1 MIKYVLYL
9 NGNNV
14 KMIRSLG
21 AIRALENRLGAP
33 EKIIASGPATMLACL
48 YSHYGLDESIK
59 RMKDDFTT
67 LEQLFS
73 FDFYETDRGIILRSE
88 AYRKLNDFYTLIKSG
103 TSGKNLGIED
113 LKKIEKFLE
122 DTFGFLA
129 GHMLKIPCY
138 TSLFDYEK
146 AEEKVISVNTIKELK
161 AAISIVP
168 FMGPVEIDGQKY
180 ISMQNIQGMPSPVK
194 DRRSDLHIILDTLSE
209 NGTPPFLSSMYILI
223 AADYMGTM
231 ELKKQKE
238 AEFSVDINLWEN
250 PEYRKSIDFDNLID
264 EGFKTADQQLKK
276 IFRKLIT

>member
-1 MIKYVLYL
+1 
-9 NGNNV
+9 
-14 KMIRSLG
+14 MIRALG

-33 EKIIASGPATMLACL
+33 EKIIATGPATMMGCL
-48 YSHYGLDESIK
+48 YSHYGLDQSIK
-59 RMKDDFTT
+59 RMKNNFTA

-103 TSGKNLGIED
+103 TSSKHLGIED
-113 LKKIEKFLE
+113 MKKIEKFLE
-122 DTFGFLA
+122 DTFDFLN

-138 TSLFDYEK
+138 TSLFNYEK
-146 AEEKVISVNTIKELK
+146 AEEKVFSITTIKELK
-161 AAISIVP
+161 AGISIVP

-180 ISMQNIQGMPSPVK
+180 ISIQNIQGMPSPVN
-194 DRRSDLHIILDTLSE
+194 DRRSDLHIVLDTLSE
-209 NGTPPFLSSMYILI
+209 NGTPPFMSSMYILI

-250 PEYRKSIDFDNLID
+250 PEYRKSIDFEHLID

-276 IFRKLIT
+276 IFRKLRT

>member
-1 MIKYVLYL
+1 
-9 NGNNV
+9 
-14 KMIRSLG
+14 MIRALG
-21 AIRALENRLGAP
+21 AIKALENKLGAP
-33 EKIIASGPATMLACL
+33 EKIIASGPATMMGCL
-48 YSHYGLDESIK
+48 YSHYGLDQSTKVIK
-59 RMKDDFTT
+59 DNFDA

-103 TSGKNLGIED
+103 TSSKHLGIED
-113 LKKIEKFLE
+113 LKKIEKFLD
-122 DTFGFLA
+122 DTFEFLN

-138 TSLFDYEK
+138 TSLFNYEK
-146 AEEKVISVNTIKELK
+146 AQEKLLSITTIKELK
-161 AAISIVP
+161 AGISIVP

-180 ISMQNIQGMPSPVK
+180 ISMQNIQGMPSPVN
-194 DRRSDLHIILDTLSE
+194 DRRSDLHIVLDTLSE
-209 NGTPPFLSSMYILI
+209 NGTPPFMSSMYILI

-250 PEYRKSIDFDNLID
+250 PEYRKSIDFNHLIN

-276 IFRKLIT
+276 IFRKLRT